1 MSEKEEQPKQIKEV
15 KRDNKQ
21 KNLPEKPKQEKKKE
35 RPLYDKYK
43 RDLGIS
49 QFVLKKAINSVDD
62 WVLDVENH
70 RNYRMESEFNKER
83 NFKIVEQNEI
93 KNQIERLSNNKE
105 NEIQIQYFNSKI
117 SEQQD
122 LFNDYNEMNEKVL
135 ARIKELKENIPT
147 LEETVKEYTEE
158 LKKMNKENLKLM
170 DQISMVER
178 EINYHNNVLENQN
191 LSSNINNSSSN
202 NNKTNISS
210 ILDSPRN
217 QSYSL
222 MNNEN
227 NYSKSNNINNS
238 SLIGNKNKSRESIN
252 LNEIIEENEEIKN
265 QYIQIMQ
272 LKKIYKSKKKENKTL
287 LKNIAD
293 MNTECFTYK
302 KIFNEGIHE
311 IAKELL
317 KLHEMQLDK
326 VINNKGNN
334 KSNINSIYFE
344 LVKSNGNGNDKK
356 NDTLFKLPQ
365 INANIITKYKF
376 PINEKRTPET
386 LIFNVIK
393 KMVNESHNL
402 NKAINLKKN
411 KFSWEEFKTF
421 SAYQIFTILNL
432 NKRAIQKLESYI
444 FPNKIVFPSEYN

>member
-1 MSEKEEQPKQIKEV
+1 MSQQETKQEIKKNNKHKNKEEEPKE
-15 KRDNKQ
+15 
-21 KNLPEKPKQEKKKE
+21 EKKKD

-43 RDLGIS
+43 RDLDRS
-49 QFVLKKAINSVDD
+49 QFMMKKAIDSVDS

-70 RNYRMESEFNKER
+70 RNYKMESDFNKEKD
-83 NFKIVEQNEI
+83 FKMLEQNEI
-93 KNQIERLSNNKE
+93 KNQIEELSSNSD
-105 NEIQIQYFNSKI
+105 NELQIQYFNSKI
-117 SEQQD
+117 SEQQELYD
-122 LFNDYNEMNEKVL
+122 NYSNMNDKIL
-135 ARIKELKENIPT
+135 LRIKELKENIPT
-147 LEETVKEYTEE
+147 LENTVKEYSEE
-158 LKKMNKENLKLM
+158 LKKINKENLKIM
-170 DQISMVER
+170 DQISMIER
-178 EINYHNNVLENQN
+178 EINYHNSLGENHNSTNV
-191 LSSNINNSSSN
+191 SNSY
-202 NNKTNISS
+202 NNKTNVSN

-222 MNNEN
+222 INNDN
-227 NYSKSNNINNS
+227 NFSKSNIMNSNIS
-238 SLIGNKNKSRESIN
+238 SLGNKNKSRESIN
-252 LNEIIEENEEIKN
+252 LNEIMEENEEIKN
-265 QYIQIMQ
+265 QYIQILQ
-272 LKKIYKSKKKENKTL
+272 LKKIYKSKKKENKIL

-302 KIFNEGIHE
+302 RIFNEGIHE

-326 VINNKGNN
+326 VINNKGKN

-344 LVKSNGNGNDKK
+344 MVKSNDKK
-356 NDTLFKLPQ
+356 NDTLFKLPK
-365 INANIITKYKF
+365 INDNIMKKYKF

-421 SAYQIFTILNL
+421 SAYQIYTILNL
-432 NKRAIQKLESYI
+432 NKKAIQKLESYI
-444 FPNKIVFPSEYN
+444 FPNRIVYPLESN

>member
-1 MSEKEEQPKQIKEV
+1 MSQQETKQEIKKNNKHKNKEEEPKE
-15 KRDNKQ
+15 
-21 KNLPEKPKQEKKKE
+21 EKKKD

-43 RDLGIS
+43 RDLDIS
-49 QFVLKKAINSVDD
+49 QFMMKKAIDSVDS

-70 RNYRMESEFNKER
+70 RNYKMESDFNKEKD
-83 NFKIVEQNEI
+83 FKMLEQNEI
-93 KNQIERLSNNKE
+93 KNQIEELSNNSD
-105 NEIQIQYFNSKI
+105 NELQIQYFNSKI
-117 SEQQD
+117 SEQQELYD
-122 LFNDYNEMNEKVL
+122 NYSNMNDKIL
-135 ARIKELKENIPT
+135 LRIKELKENIPS
-147 LEETVKEYTEE
+147 LENTVKEYSEE
-158 LKKMNKENLKLM
+158 LKKINKENLKIM
-170 DQISMVER
+170 DQISMIER
-178 EINYHNNVLENQN
+178 EINYHNSLGENHNSTNV
-191 LSSNINNSSSN
+191 SNSY
-202 NNKTNISS
+202 NNKTNVSN

-222 MNNEN
+222 INNDN
-227 NYSKSNNINNS
+227 NFSKSNIMNSNIS
-238 SLIGNKNKSRESIN
+238 SLGNKNKSRESIN
-252 LNEIIEENEEIKN
+252 LNEIMEENEEIKN
-265 QYIQIMQ
+265 QYIQILQ
-272 LKKIYKSKKKENKTL
+272 LKKIYKSKKKENKIL

-302 KIFNEGIHE
+302 RIFNEGIHE

-326 VINNKGNN
+326 VINNKGKN

-344 LVKSNGNGNDKK
+344 MVKSNDKK
-356 NDTLFKLPQ
+356 NDTLFKLPK
-365 INANIITKYKF
+365 INDNIMKKYKF

-421 SAYQIFTILNL
+421 SAYQIYTILNL
-432 NKRAIQKLESYI
+432 NKKAIQKLESYI
-444 FPNKIVFPSEYN
+444 FPNKIVYPLESN

>member
-1 MSEKEEQPKQIKEV
+1 MSQQETKQEIKKNNKHKNKEEEPKE
-15 KRDNKQ
+15 
-21 KNLPEKPKQEKKKE
+21 EKKKD

-43 RDLGIS
+43 RDLDIS
-49 QFVLKKAINSVDD
+49 QFMMKKAIDSVDS

-70 RNYRMESEFNKER
+70 RNYKMESDFNKEKD
-83 NFKIVEQNEI
+83 FKMLEQNEI
-93 KNQIERLSNNKE
+93 KNQIEELSSNSD
-105 NEIQIQYFNSKI
+105 NELQIQYINSKI
-117 SEQQD
+117 SEQQELYD
-122 LFNDYNEMNEKVL
+122 NYSNMNDKIL
-135 ARIKELKENIPT
+135 LRIKELKENIPS
-147 LEETVKEYTEE
+147 LENTVKEYSKE
-158 LKKMNKENLKLM
+158 LKKINKENLKIM
-170 DQISMVER
+170 DQISMIER
-178 EINYHNNVLENQN
+178 EINYHNSLGENHNSTNV
-191 LSSNINNSSSN
+191 SNSY
-202 NNKTNISS
+202 NNKTNVSN

-222 MNNEN
+222 INNDN
-227 NYSKSNNINNS
+227 NFSKSNIMNSNIS
-238 SLIGNKNKSRESIN
+238 SLGNKNKSRESIN
-252 LNEIIEENEEIKN
+252 LNEIMEENEEIKN
-265 QYIQIMQ
+265 QYIQILQ
-272 LKKIYKSKKKENKTL
+272 LKKIYKSKKKENKIL

-302 KIFNEGIHE
+302 RIFNEGIHE

-326 VINNKGNN
+326 VINNKGKN

-344 LVKSNGNGNDKK
+344 MVKSNDKK
-356 NDTLFKLPQ
+356 NDTLFKLPK
-365 INANIITKYKF
+365 INDNIMKKYKF

-421 SAYQIFTILNL
+421 SAYQIYTILNL
-432 NKRAIQKLESYI
+432 NKKAIQKLESYI
-444 FPNKIVFPSEYN
+444 FPNRIVYPLESN

>member
-1 MSEKEEQPKQIKEV
+1 MSQQETKQEIKKNNKHKNKEEEPKE
-15 KRDNKQ
+15 
-21 KNLPEKPKQEKKKE
+21 EKKKD

-43 RDLGIS
+43 RDLDIS
-49 QFVLKKAINSVDD
+49 QFMMKKAIDSVDS

-70 RNYRMESEFNKER
+70 RNYKMESDFNKEKD
-83 NFKIVEQNEI
+83 FKMLEQNEI
-93 KNQIERLSNNKE
+93 KNQIEELSNNSD
-105 NEIQIQYFNSKI
+105 NELQIQYFNSKI
-117 SEQQD
+117 SEQQELYD
-122 LFNDYNEMNEKVL
+122 NYSNMNDKIL
-135 ARIKELKENIPT
+135 LRIKELKENIPT
-147 LEETVKEYTEE
+147 LENTVKEYSEE
-158 LKKMNKENLKLM
+158 LKKINKENLKIM
-170 DQISMVER
+170 DQISMIER
-178 EINYHNNVLENQN
+178 EINYHNSLGENHNSTNV
-191 LSSNINNSSSN
+191 SNSY
-202 NNKTNISS
+202 NNKTNVSN

-222 MNNEN
+222 INNDN
-227 NYSKSNNINNS
+227 NFSKSNIMNSNIS
-238 SLIGNKNKSRESIN
+238 SLGNKNKSRESIN
-252 LNEIIEENEEIKN
+252 LNEIMEENEEIKN
-265 QYIQIMQ
+265 QYIQILQ
-272 LKKIYKSKKKENKTL
+272 LKKIYKSKKKENKIL

-302 KIFNEGIHE
+302 RIFNEGIHE

-326 VINNKGNN
+326 VINNKGKN

-344 LVKSNGNGNDKK
+344 MVKSNDKK
-356 NDTLFKLPQ
+356 NDTLFKLPK
-365 INANIITKYKF
+365 INDNIMKKYKF

-421 SAYQIFTILNL
+421 SAYQIYTILNL
-432 NKRAIQKLESYI
+432 NKKAIQKLESYI
-444 FPNKIVFPSEYN
+444 FPNRIVYPLESN

>member
-1 MSEKEEQPKQIKEV
+1 MSQKEEKKENKEKKNPEEPKE
-15 KRDNKQ
+15 
-21 KNLPEKPKQEKKKE
+21 EKKKV

-43 RDLGIS
+43 RDLDLS
-49 QFVLKKAINSVDD
+49 QFIMKQAINNVDG

-70 RNYRMESEFNKER
+70 RNYKMESDFNKER
-83 NFKIVEQNEI
+83 DYKMVEQNEI
-93 KNQIERLSNNKE
+93 KNQIEELSNNNE

-117 SEQQD
+117 SQQQD
-122 LFNDYNEMNEKVL
+122 LFDNYNDMNEKIL
-135 ARIKELKENIPT
+135 ERIKELKENIPI
-147 LEETVKEYTEE
+147 LETTVKEYTEE

-170 DQISMVER
+170 DHISIIER
-178 EINYHNNVLENQN
+178 EINYHNLLLENQS
-191 LSSNINNSSSN
+191 SSNINNSSSI
-202 NNKTNISS
+202 NNKADISS
-210 ILDSPRN
+210 IMLDSPRN
-217 QSYSL
+217 ISYSL
-222 MNNEN
+222 INNDN
-227 NYSKSNNINNS
+227 NYSKSNIINNS
-238 SLIGNKNKSRESIN
+238 SSIGGKNKSRESIN
-252 LNEIIEENEEIKN
+252 LKEIMEENEEIKN
-265 QYIQIMQ
+265 QYIKIMQ
-272 LKKIYKSKKKENKTL
+272 LRKIYNNKRRENKTL

-311 IAKELL
+311 IGKELL

-344 LVKSNGNGNDKK
+344 MVKSNGNGNDKK
-356 NDTLFKLPQ
+356 NDTLFKLPM
-365 INANIITKYKF
+365 INDNIKKKYRF

-393 KMVNESHNL
+393 KMVDESHNL

-411 KFSWEEFKTF
+411 KFSWEEFRTF

-432 NKRAIQKLESYI
+432 NKRAVQKLERYI
-444 FPNKIVFPSEYN
+444 FPNKIVYPA

>member
-1 MSEKEEQPKQIKEV
+1 MSQQETKQEIKKNNKHKNKEEEPKE
-15 KRDNKQ
+15 
-21 KNLPEKPKQEKKKE
+21 EKKKD

-43 RDLGIS
+43 RDLDIS
-49 QFVLKKAINSVDD
+49 QFMMKKAIDSVDS

-70 RNYRMESEFNKER
+70 RNYKMESDFNKEKD
-83 NFKIVEQNEI
+83 FKMLEQNEI
-93 KNQIERLSNNKE
+93 KNQIEELSNNSD
-105 NEIQIQYFNSKI
+105 NELQIQYFNSKI
-117 SEQQD
+117 SEQQELYD
-122 LFNDYNEMNEKVL
+122 NYSNMNDKIL
-135 ARIKELKENIPT
+135 LRIKELKENIPS
-147 LEETVKEYTEE
+147 LENTVKEYSEE
-158 LKKMNKENLKLM
+158 LKKINKENLKIM
-170 DQISMVER
+170 DQISMIER
-178 EINYHNNVLENQN
+178 EINYHNSLGENHNSTNV
-191 LSSNINNSSSN
+191 SNSY
-202 NNKTNISS
+202 NNKTNVSN

-222 MNNEN
+222 INNDN
-227 NYSKSNNINNS
+227 NFSKSNIMNSNIS
-238 SLIGNKNKSRESIN
+238 SLGNKNKSRESIN
-252 LNEIIEENEEIKN
+252 LNEIMEENEEIKN
-265 QYIQIMQ
+265 QYIQILQ
-272 LKKIYKSKKKENKTL
+272 LKKIYKSKKKENKIL

-302 KIFNEGIHE
+302 RIFNEGIHE

-326 VINNKGNN
+326 VINNKGKN

-344 LVKSNGNGNDKK
+344 MVKSNDKK
-356 NDTLFKLPQ
+356 NDTLFKLPK
-365 INANIITKYKF
+365 INDNIMKKYKF

-421 SAYQIFTILNL
+421 SAYQIYTILNL
-432 NKRAIQKLESYI
+432 NKKAIQKLESYI
-444 FPNKIVFPSEYN
+444 FPNRIVYPLESN